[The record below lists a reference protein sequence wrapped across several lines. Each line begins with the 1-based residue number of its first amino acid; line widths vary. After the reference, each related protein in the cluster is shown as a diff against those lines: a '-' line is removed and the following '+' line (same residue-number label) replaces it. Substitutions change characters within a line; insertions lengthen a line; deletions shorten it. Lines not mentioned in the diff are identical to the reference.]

1 MEYINSVY
9 HGILQATREELYEVC
24 RGKIE
29 NDNLFLIYVIKAHIH
44 EMEKLVDQINERV
57 ASELAPHRALMDK
70 LKVIPGFDTRTVED
84 LVAEIGFDMSKF
96 PSAKHLG
103 SWAGLCPGNNESA
116 GKKKSGRITHGNKQV
131 KAVMTEAAW
140 AATRTKNT
148 FYSELYHRV
157 AARRG
162 KKRALIAVAYSML
175 TTVYNIL
182 ASNAEYNE
190 LGAEYVKSK
199 IEKRLKKYLTA
210 ELSKLGCDVCL
221 PRKRRSRRQKNVPP
235 SI

>member
-1 MEYINSVY
+1 
-9 HGILQATREELYEVC
+9 
-24 RGKIE
+24 
-29 NDNLFLIYVIKAHIH
+29 
-44 EMEKLVDQINERV
+44 MEKLVDQISERV
-57 ASELAPHRALMDK
+57 ASELAPHRASMDK
-70 LKVIPGFDTRTVED
+70 LKAIPGFDTRTVED

-148 FYSELYHRV
+148 FYSERYHRI

-162 KKRALIAVAYSML
+162 KKCALIAVAYSML

-182 ASNAEYNE
+182 VSNAEYNE

-199 IEKRLKKYLTA
+199 IEKRRKKYLTA
-210 ELSKLGCDVCL
+210 ELSKLGYEVQITKKQTESQTEEC
-221 PRKRRSRRQKNVPP
+221 ST
-235 SI
+235 